1 MPYAYRVS
9 GRYTWHNDRKGGAQ
23 MTQSFIGVGELAT
36 RAGVSVR
43 TLRHY
48 DAIGLLAPSETTRAG
63 YRLYDGAAVAKLEQI
78 LYFRE
83 LGFALDEIRKI
94 MDSPDFN
101 AAQAMKK
108 HRALLAMQRERIDR
122 MIARLDEAMAGMG
135 EPRMEVFDMR
145 EYEKAKKQYADE
157 AKQRWGNTD
166 AYRESEKRTA
176 GYSKGDWQNVL
187 SGMTQIFDQFAEVRD
202 LPSDDARVLALVEAW
217 KQYIT
222 DHMYT
227 CTDEILAGLGQMYTC
242 DERFKANIDRSGE
255 GTADCMSRAIAAYLA
270 KK

>member
-1 MPYAYRVS
+1 MLSMYPAGTRD
-9 GRYTWHNDRKGGAQ
+9 TMKGKWDPR
-23 MTQSFIGVGELAT
+23 MTQGFISIGELAA

-48 DAIGLLAPSETTRAG
+48 DAIGLLAPAEVTQAG
-63 YRLYDGAAVAKLEQI
+63 YRLYDGAAVSKLEQI

-83 LGFALDEIRKI
+83 LGFALDEIKRI
-94 MDSPDFN
+94 MDSPAYD
-101 AAQAMKK
+101 APEAMKK
-108 HRALLAMQRERIDR
+108 QRMLLVMQRERIDG

-135 EPRMEVFDMR
+135 APRMEVFDMS

-157 AKQRWGNTD
+157 AKRRWGQTD

-176 GYSKGDWQNVL
+176 HYSKGDWQNVL
-187 SGMTQIFDQFAEVRD
+187 DGMTQIFDQFTAVRD

-227 CTDEILAGLGQMYTC
+227 CTDEILAGLGQMYVC

-255 GTADCMSRAIAAYLA
+255 GAADCMSRAIEVYLT
-270 KK
+270 KR

>member
-1 MPYAYRVS
+1 
-9 GRYTWHNDRKGGAQ
+9 
-23 MTQSFIGVGELAT
+23 MTQSFIGIGELAA

-48 DAIGLLAPSETTRAG
+48 DAIGLLAPAKVTQVG
-63 YRLYDGAAVAKLEQI
+63 YRLYDEAAVAKLEQI

-83 LGFALDEIRKI
+83 LGFALDEIRRI
-94 MDSPDFN
+94 MSSVDYD
-101 AAQAMKK
+101 AAEAMKRQ
-108 HRALLAMQRERIDR
+108 RALLAMQRERIDR

-135 EPRMEVFDMR
+135 APRMEVFDMS
-145 EYEKAKKQYADE
+145 EYEKAKKQYAEE
-157 AKQRWGNTD
+157 AKQRWGKTD
-166 AYRESEKRTA
+166 AYCESEKRTA

-187 SGMTQIFDQFAEVRD
+187 GGMKQIFDQFAAVCD
-202 LPSDDARVLALVEAW
+202 LPSDDARVLALVETW

-255 GTADCMSRAIAAYLA
+255 GTADCMSRAIKAYLA